1 MKLKLNIFIWPLRVT
16 FLRSKDSNMKKKNE
30 VIWPMNKIQKKM
42 DKDVQDE
49 FLKNQNCIANQKMDL
64 KKLSPEQSEYV
75 RECVA
80 GLPSGELAVVYLKF
94 WEGLCEYEISKGLN
108 LSIIVVEKLLS
119 SALNRLKC
127 EFINLETQECA

>member
-1 MKLKLNIFIWPLRVT
+1 
-16 FLRSKDSNMKKKNE
+16 
-30 VIWPMNKIQKKM
+30 MNKIQKKM
-42 DKDVQDE
+42 DKNVQDE
-49 FLKNQNCIANQKMDL
+49 FLKNQNTIANQQMDL

-80 GLPSGELAVVYLKF
+80 SLPSGELAVVYLKF

-108 LSIIVVEKLLS
+108 LSIVAVEKLLS

-127 EFINLETQECA
+127 EFINLEAQECA